1 MSKVKVA
8 EIFYSLQGEGKW
20 AGVPSVFLRSFG
32 CNFECRGFG
41 MPAGEHTDN
50 PEQIAKDVDK
60 FDKYEDLPL
69 TEFGCDSY
77 ASWHKDFKKF
87 SPVMETSDIV
97 NKMQSLIPNNQWSSN
112 RPYFADKHTEDVH
125 LVITGGEPLLGWQ
138 RAWPGIIGLCKLKGL
153 QNVTFET
160 NGTQELSNDFCQYLN
175 EFTEFGKHY
184 DRLTFS
190 VSAKLPCSGEKW
202 EDAIKP
208 DVVKHYQEHGFT
220 YLKFVVATKD
230 DVNDVDRAVTE
241 YRNAGVDCPVYLMPV
256 GGVPNQYHL
265 NVKEVAALAMTK
277 GYRYSPRLQVDIWKN
292 AWGT

>member
-277 GYRYSPRLQVDIWKN
+277 GYPYSPRLQVDIWKN

>member
-60 FDKYEDLPL
+60 FEKYEDLPL

-87 SPVMETSDIV
+87 SPVMESQDIV
-97 NKMQSLIPNNQWSSN
+97 QHMHKLIPNNRWSDGN
-112 RPYFADKHTEDVH
+112 QFGQDVH

-138 RAWPGIIGLCKLKGL
+138 RAWPAVINRCKLAGL
-153 QNVTFET
+153 QNITFET
-160 NGTQELSNDFCQYLN
+160 NGTQPLSDEFCKFLN
-175 EFTEFGKHY
+175 EFTEFGRY
-184 DRLTFS
+184 RDRLTFS

-202 EDAIKP
+202 ENAIKP
-208 DVVKHYQEHGFT
+208 DIIRHYQSHGFT
-220 YLKFVVATKD
+220 YLKFVVATEA
-230 DVNDVDRAVTE
+230 DVEDVDRAVSQ
-241 YRNAGVDCPVYLMPV
+241 YRDNGFHGPVYLMPV

>member
-1 MSKVKVA
+1 
-8 EIFYSLQGEGKW
+8 
-20 AGVPSVFLRSFG
+20 
-32 CNFECRGFG
+32 
-41 MPAGEHTDN
+41 
-50 PEQIAKDVDK
+50 
-60 FDKYEDLPL
+60 
-69 TEFGCDSY
+69 
-77 ASWHKDFKKF
+77 
-87 SPVMETSDIV
+87 METSEIV
-97 NKMQSLIPNNQWSSN
+97 NKMESLIPNNQWSSN
-112 RPYFADKHTEDVH
+112 RPYFADKQTEDVH

-230 DVNDVDRAVTE
+230 DVNDVDRAVIE

>member
-87 SPVMETSDIV
+87 SPVMETSEIV
-97 NKMQSLIPNNQWSSN
+97 NKMESLIPNNQWSSN
-112 RPYFADKHTEDVH
+112 RPYFADKQTEDVH

>member
-60 FDKYEDLPL
+60 FNKYEDLPL

-112 RPYFADKHTEDVH
+112 RPYFADKQTEDVH

-230 DVNDVDRAVTE
+230 DVNDVDRAVIE

>member
-60 FDKYEDLPL
+60 FSKYEDLPL

-97 NKMQSLIPNNQWSSN
+97 NKMQNLIPNNQWSSN
-112 RPYFADKHTEDVH
+112 RPYFADKQTEDVH

-230 DVNDVDRAVTE
+230 DVNDVDRAVIE

>member
-60 FDKYEDLPL
+60 FNKYEDLPL

-97 NKMQSLIPNNQWSSN
+97 NKMQNLIPNNQWSSN
-112 RPYFADKHTEDVH
+112 RPYFADKQTEDVH

-230 DVNDVDRAVTE
+230 DVNDVDRAVIE